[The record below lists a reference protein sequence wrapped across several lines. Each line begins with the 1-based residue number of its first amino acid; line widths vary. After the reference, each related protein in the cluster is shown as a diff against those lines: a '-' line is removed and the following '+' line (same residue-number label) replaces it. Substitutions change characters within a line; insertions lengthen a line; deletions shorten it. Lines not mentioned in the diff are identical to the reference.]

1 MGKGKGSFDHWASR
15 IAVSKV
21 IFELKGDIHEQVA
34 RDAFRIAGN
43 KMPGTFPQPL
53 LHNIKYELSAN
64 VAGMYEFVKKG
75 DPPVVGITKLSGVT
89 MAELKKPRRAVP
101 LGSLPQ
107 PTSSEATM
115 PASISPGA

>member
-1 MGKGKGSFDHWASR
+1 
-15 IAVSKV
+15 
-21 IFELKGDIHEQVA
+21 
-34 RDAFRIAGN
+34 
-43 KMPGTFPQPL
+43 
-53 LHNIKYELSAN
+53 
-64 VAGMYEFVKKG
+64 MYEFVKKG

>member
-1 MGKGKGSFDHWASR
+1 MSYQLT
-15 IAVSKV
+15 I
-21 IFELKGDIHEQVA
+21 
-34 RDAFRIAGN
+34 
-43 KMPGTFPQPL
+43 
-53 LHNIKYELSAN
+53 
-64 VAGMYEFVKKG
+64 AGMYEFVKKG